1 MSEQQDQSAVLRALY
16 QKLIAS
22 KQAERQLD
30 DVKDLIL
37 EAPSNGI
44 SDKELIR
51 EIKKAYPGIK
61 LTPTKLKGL
70 RAHWATETSVVSPG
84 APTKKV
90 LFPPQPRAG

>member
-1 MSEQQDQSAVLRALY
+1 MSEQQDQSAALRASY

-22 KQAERQLD
+22 KHAERQL
-30 DVKDLIL
+30 VEIKDLIL
-37 EAPSNGI
+37 AAPADGI

-84 APTKKV
+84 APATKV

>member
-84 APTKKV
+84 APATKV